1 MKAMTSAALVLA
13 VVAAFAGQPARA
25 QLLLRK
31 DVSSAQAFS
40 IVQAAI
46 AECRKTGSEITVAVV
61 DRAGDPKLMSS
72 PDNANPHNWELA
84 RRKAYT
90 ARTFR
95 RSSLEFA
102 QRSAPGAEQAGQR
115 ELQDVIALGGGVP
128 IMVGTDVIGA
138 VGVSGSNGGQA
149 MDEAC
154 AKAGV
159 AAIAAQLR

>member
-1 MKAMTSAALVLA
+1 MRGLIASAAIAAALFGA
-13 VVAAFAGQPARA
+13 VRAEA
-25 QLLLRK
+25 QLLNRK
-31 DVSSAQAFS
+31 DISQAQAFA
-40 IVQAAI
+40 IVQGAI
-46 AECRKTGSEITVAVV
+46 AECRKTGSEITIAVV
-61 DRAGDPKLMSS
+61 DRAGAPKMMVA

-102 QRSAPGAEQAGQR
+102 QRSAPGQEQAGQR
-115 ELQDVIALGGGVP
+115 DLEDVIALGGGVP
-128 IMVGTDVIGA
+128 IMVGMDVVGG

>member
-1 MKAMTSAALVLA
+1 MTRIIACGTAAVLLTG
-13 VVAAFAGQPARA
+13 AAPAGA
-25 QLLLRK
+25 QLLVRK
-31 DVSSAQAFS
+31 DISSAQAFA
-40 IVQAAI
+40 IVQASI

-61 DRAGDPKLMSS
+61 DRAGDPKLMVS
-72 PDNANPHNWELA
+72 PDNASPHNWELA

-95 RSSLEFA
+95 RSSAEFA
-102 QRSAPGAEQAGQR
+102 QRSAPGQEQAGQR
-115 ELQDVIALGGGVP
+115 ELHDVIALGGGVP
-128 IMVGTDVIGA
+128 IAIGEDVIGA

-154 AKAGV
+154 AKAGI